1 MALPNPDAC
10 TMKLCR
16 HILLIATISTLASAF
31 VATGASAELGSA
43 SAAVSPHQHASTPQ
57 PPVLPSPLSIPLDAD
72 TLATLP
78 RETVSAVLNDRTLHC
93 EGIPLV
99 SLLRSAD
106 ALPAQP
112 IAGEAL
118 SRYVLVTARDGH
130 RVLYSLAELEPSLGN
145 HAVFLVDRCEGGP
158 LDDEDGPLRLIAPHE
173 FSDARWV
180 RRVRWITVVTA
191 P

>member
-1 MALPNPDAC
+1 
-10 TMKLCR
+10 MKLRR
-16 HILLIATISTLASAF
+16 HTLLITTISTLASAF
-31 VATGASAELGSA
+31 VPTGASVELVSA
-43 SAAVSPHQHASTPQ
+43 SAAASPHQHASTPQ

-118 SRYVLVTARDGH
+118 SRYVLVTSRDGD
-130 RVLYSLAELEPSLGN
+130 RVVYSLAELDPGLGN
-145 HAVFLVDRCEGGP
+145 HAVFVVDRCDGEP
-158 LDDEDGPLRLIAPHE
+158 LDDEDGPLRLIAPKE
-173 FSDARWV
+173 FRDARWV
-180 RRVRWITVVTA
+180 RRVQSITVVVA